1 MLHRSFPVS
10 TDLHYVET
18 EYDLHKKR
26 SKRSISESHI
36 LNGLRATVKCYGA
49 DDVQEGVAIMHQ
61 ENVGVSITGNSTN
74 PTRFQHPVAG
84 TYKKE
89 CIEAG

>member
-1 MLHRSFPVS
+1 MITRLQSLTLS
-10 TDLHYVET
+10 T
-18 EYDLHKKR
+18 KKAY
-26 SKRSISESHI
+26 SD
-36 LNGLRATVKCYGA
+36 GLRATVKCYGA
-49 DDVQEGVAIMHQ
+49 DDVQEGVAIMHH

-89 CIEAG
+89 CIEQGKKYFSVASRRWYRTYTSPR